1 MRSVVLIVC
10 LALAAGAM
18 AEEKPKPRSVVKQI
32 DKSSPALAATDDSGD
47 ATESTDAKEK
57 ANKTR
62 AQDYNSSRSNTT
74 SLAGNPE
81 TDASDFGMSRASQR
95 NKGQRGDEASDGQ
108 RQSRAQDYNSSRSN
122 ISTVAG
128 DARGDLGKENRCSI
142 GRLDCD
148 DDGDSVPTKERCGN
162 GIDNDCDSAD
172 EKSAPANHNTTRSNR
187 TQPTVEGDDPVV
199 RKKPGKQ

>member
-18 AEEKPKPRSVVKQI
+18 AEEKPKPRTVVKQI

-47 ATESTDAKEK
+47 AAEATDAKEK

-62 AQDYNSSRSNTT
+62 AQDYNSSRSN
-74 SLAGNPE
+74 
-81 TDASDFGMSRASQR
+81 
-95 NKGQRGDEASDGQ
+95 
-108 RQSRAQDYNSSRSN
+108 
-122 ISTVAG
+122 ISTAAG
-128 DARGDLGKENRCSI
+128 GPRGDLGKENRCSI

-148 DDGDSVPTKERCGN
+148 DDGDSIPTKERCGN
-162 GIDNDCDSAD
+162 GIDNDCDSID

-187 TQPTVEGDDPVV
+187 TQPTVDGEDPVV
-199 RKKPGKQ
+199 RKKPRKQ